1 MVTPPWIGRASG
13 TWVATR
19 PLVGV
24 PVPVFFPGSFQGAA
38 SLACCRRMPVAP
50 VSGWPLGLVAAGAGM
65 STVALIV
72 APGSVVGS
80 QMPLEV
86 MGLSEPF

>member
-1 MVTPPWIGRASG
+1 MGGNKTACRCACAGVFSGQFSGRS
-13 TWVATR
+13 VACLLQTNAC
-19 PLVGV
+19 
-24 PVPVFFPGSFQGAA
+24 GACLW
-38 SLACCRRMPVAP
+38 LAAGAGGRW
-50 VSGWPLGLVAAGAGM
+50 GWWPLGLVAAGAGM